1 VPLRYGIRQTVGDSV
16 GPGGVLRA
24 LRQVPELVAIG
35 RDVEDLAPQAWM
47 INYANP
53 LTANVRAISGWAHER
68 VIGLCHG
75 TMHSAIEIA
84 GALELPRSA
93 IDVEF
98 AGLNHLCWLLSVKR
112 SQGPGAGEDLYPEL
126 RSRVRSAVQSSAPSP
141 LAAPVAADLLDLF
154 GLYPVPGDRHVAEF
168 FGWYL
173 AADEANGELP
183 WQLQPGLDATIGYI
197 NEKTDLWDKLH
208 EQADGRIPLDEV
220 QAGQEAERLVS
231 ISESLIT
238 GHEIAELA
246 VNLPNGRLIP
256 NLPPHAVVEVPA
268 AIGAN
273 SIKGIATGPL
283 PDGIAAVLSSRVN
296 QQEITVRAA
305 LSASAELAVQALA
318 LDPLVSDT
326 RTARAILTDAIEAHR
341 PWLDYLERPDTVPGS
356 ARSALTTEPGPA
368 RAAGG

>member
-1 VPLRYGIRQTVGDSV
+1 
-16 GPGGVLRA
+16 
-24 LRQVPELVAIG
+24 
-35 RDVEDLAPQAWM
+35 
-47 INYANP
+47 
-53 LTANVRAISGWAHER
+53 
-68 VIGLCHG
+68 
-75 TMHSAIEIA
+75 
-84 GALELPRSA
+84 
-93 IDVEF
+93 
-98 AGLNHLCWLLSVKR
+98 
-112 SQGPGAGEDLYPEL
+112 
-126 RSRVRSAVQSSAPSP
+126 
-141 LAAPVAADLLDLF
+141 
-154 GLYPVPGDRHVAEF
+154 
-168 FGWYL
+168 
-173 AADEANGELP
+173 
-183 WQLQPGLDATIGYI
+183 LDATIGYI

-318 LDPLVSDT
+318 LDPLVPDT